1 MTRIISLHLRATAL
15 SVVIATNTFAQD
27 PAELLKARETYQ
39 RDVEFVT
46 RPVSE
51 RYLRVLELLKRSM
64 GTRGDAHGMLAVQN
78 EIDRI
83 DPSAVIQRFSG
94 KWNVIYSN
102 GEKTTYTIDPLGN
115 ITKSA
120 ADGTRTPAKKSRIV
134 AKGPDFIVEWKTDE
148 RIERLKLS
156 PEGLA
161 IEHFNTAGPNGYPGG
176 QPALTATGT
185 TATPK

>member
-1 MTRIISLHLRATAL
+1 MVLVATTL
-15 SVVIATNTFAQD
+15 AQE

-51 RYLRVLELLKRSM
+51 RYLRVLEQLKRSM

-83 DPSAVIQRFSG
+83 DPSAVIQRFAG
-94 KWNVIYSN
+94 KWNVVFSN
-102 GEKTTYTIDPLGN
+102 GDKVTYTIDPAGN
-115 ITKSA
+115 VTKSS
-120 ADGTRTPAKKSRIV
+120 ADGTRVPAKKSRII
-134 AKGPDFIVEWKTDE
+134 AKGPDFIVEWKADE
-148 RIERLKLS
+148 RIERIKIS
-156 PEGLA
+156 PEGLS

-176 QPALTATGT
+176 QPGLVATGT